1 MQEERV
7 VISSGSIARLAGLF
21 YLAYIVTF
29 AAATFLR
36 PSVSWTDASMA
47 VHTIQTAERMFRVA
61 DMLVWIADLFFLMT
75 AWALYVLFEPVNRG
89 IALLFLLL
97 NLVGVCVESVFTL
110 VDFAALLLANGA
122 PFLRTFQPEQLHS
135 LALLFLKISGSAKV
149 TTLFYG
155 AWLFPLGYLVVKSR
169 MVPKILGVLLFLDGS
184 ALLICF
190 VQLNIF
196 PGYEKWMY
204 PLYPIMLIAEL
215 GLGLWL
221 AIKGVKVV
229 N

>member
-7 VISSGSIARLAGLF
+7 VISSGGIARLAGLF

-36 PSVSWTDASMA
+36 PSISWTDASMA
-47 VHTIQTAERMFRVA
+47 VHTIQAAERMFRVA
-61 DMLVWIADLFFLMT
+61 DMLVWIADLFFLMA

-110 VDFAALLLANGA
+110 VGFAALLLANGA
-122 PFLRTFQPEQLHS
+122 PFLGAFQPEQLHS

-184 ALLICF
+184 ALLVCF